1 MKLEDYI
8 YGLIKHPRK
17 YGLED
22 KELYYFESESARVIY
37 GAKAK
42 GGLYIIK
49 DIDYIESDENTHLHI
64 YLIYHIIY
72 LCESQS
78 YYLL

>member
-49 DIDYIESDENTHLHI
+49 DIDYIESD
-64 YLIYHIIY
+64 
-72 LCESQS
+72 
-78 YYLL
+78 